1 MPSWGKKNSGV
12 GWLHPISFITWIQ
25 KITNPFRPNED
36 SFKKNVPPTITSRR
50 QSVHPS
56 WGTDMFFSSQNAV
69 ESMINSETSNS
80 GICYFRWGY
89 TFIMNFACHL
99 LISAFIQKSSSHS
112 SHHLPT
118 LSCWCLWLI
127 ELENPGIPES
137 CLVGR
142 GHLGCFGVCS
152 HTLSSWLILISIW
165 VLSSFLTSRVV

>member
-1 MPSWGKKNSGV
+1 MGEKNSGV

-112 SHHLPT
+112 SHHLHVT
-118 LSCWCLWLI
+118 FHVDAYDSWNLK
-127 ELENPGIPES
+127 IPEFLNHVWW
-137 CLVGR
+137 CG
-142 GHLGCFGVCS
+142 GHSSGCFGVWEPIPYLPS
-152 HTLSSWLILISIW
+152 PDLDIYLGAFIIPKE
-165 VLSSFLTSRVV
+165 RG